1 MSETYYARLAALA
14 SSPAATPA
22 DLLPKLRQL
31 LTQVL
36 RDECKHREAPF
47 ADLSQAIGL
56 VAYDHNLPPLLR
68 RQLQNLRLV
77 ANLVLH
83 ESYPGTAAEAAS
95 GFVAVAELV
104 RHLGGVAYTGPLPAG
119 AGLSAEEQAQA
130 ILEAEAPVPAASP
143 VWRVQVLHADLGTGQ

>member
-14 SSPAATPA
+14 SAPAATPA
-22 DLLPKLRQL
+22 DQLPKLRQL
-31 LTQVL
+31 LEKVL
-36 RDECKHREAPF
+36 RDECKRREAPF

-83 ESYPGTAAEAAS
+83 ESYPGKAAEVAT

-104 RHLGGVAYTGPLPAG
+104 RRLSGSAYTGPLPAG
-119 AGLSAEEQAQA
+119 AAATAEEQA
-130 ILEAEAPVPAASP
+130 
-143 VWRVQVLHADLGTGQ
+143 